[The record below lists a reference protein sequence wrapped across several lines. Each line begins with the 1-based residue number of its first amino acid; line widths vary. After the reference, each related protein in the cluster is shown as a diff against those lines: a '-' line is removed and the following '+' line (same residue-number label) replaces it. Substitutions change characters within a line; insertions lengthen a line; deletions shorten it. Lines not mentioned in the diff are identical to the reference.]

1 MSSSL
6 TVDAVDALV
15 EGTATVHV
23 CALFQPLWPSTHGP
37 STTFALRPGSSAV
50 NAGWGWL
57 ARRATWDIVRPAGD
71 LLRRR
76 RGLRRRGHLGYAA
89 ALRRTPTLLAT
100 SSVVVPPTPD
110 WPPALRQTGFWF
122 RSDPGETEVEERL
135 RAFVAAGSPPVYV
148 GFGSM
153 PTGDP
158 DRLLGDVM
166 TAFDERGVRGVI
178 GSGLAGLGRTPPAGL
193 PDSVLVVEGAPH
205 EWLFP
210 RCAAVVHHGGA
221 GTTAAALRAGV
232 PQVVVPHIADQPYW
246 GRRVHDLGVGP
257 APVARKDLTAARL
270 AAALGVALADE
281 TRSAAYLLGAL
292 ISSRGRRRRRGPAAR
307 RARSDAGCQL
317 GALTDGPLRVELR
330 RDVGASDDVDRD
342 PPGGECRTEVV
353 DRLLPGAEHD
363 GVHVEHL
370 RVRPVLPVGDVQ
382 ACVVD
387 ALVVDAGVV
396 MDTLGLQGRP
406 MDPAG
411 RLRRAPCRWR
421 CSCAGA
427 GAPRGRR
434 ARWRGS
440 VRPPAGGVGLADT
453 PLRHPLLDGE
463 T

>member
-1 MSSSL
+1 MQRRSRRGCASSSRDGAGPVSHVTRVVLLGMGSRGDVQPFVALGSALTALGYAVTVVAPSDFRDFVVDHGAEFEPLSFGLQEGIESELGRAWLGGSSSNQVREARMMKRVVRWTSQQLAGDLERLVTGADVVVSSSL

-246 GRRVHDLGVGP
+246 GRRVHDLGVGA
-257 APVARKDLTAARL
+257 APIARKDLTAARL

-281 TRSAAYLLGAL
+281 ARSAAYLLGTR
-292 ISSRGRRRRRGPAAR
+292 IGSEDGVGDAAR
-307 RARSDAGCQL
+307 
-317 GALTDGPLRVELR
+317 
-330 RDVGASDDVDRD
+330 
-342 PPGGECRTEVV
+342 
-353 DRLLPGAEHD
+353 
-363 GVHVEHL
+363 
-370 RVRPVLPVGDVQ
+370 
-382 ACVVD
+382 
-387 ALVVDAGVV
+387 
-396 MDTLGLQGRP
+396 
-406 MDPAG
+406 
-411 RLRRAPCRWR
+411 
-421 CSCAGA
+421 
-427 GAPRGRR
+427 
-434 ARWRGS
+434 
-440 VRPPAGGVGLADT
+440 
-453 PLRHPLLDGE
+453 LLDAHVQMRVASSVP
-463 T
+463 